1 VSNGNVLEALGFRVA
16 VPPGWDVR
24 ILSAS
29 SGPAGTI
36 DYPVLHAANFALP
49 ARREDFGGEFVAA
62 MTPRQVFVALLGY
75 GTDNAGTGLFATA
88 GLPRPATADWFDPYQ
103 MQRPFPGKAGTQRF
117 FSAEGRTFCLYAV
130 VGSFAQR
137 RPLVLTINQF
147 LAGVTIQPITMPA
160 VRHP

>member
-1 VSNGNVLEALGFRVA
+1 MTGANVLQALGFRVA
-16 VPPGWDVR
+16 VPAGWDVR

-75 GTDNAGTGLFATA
+75 GTNSAGKGLFATT
-88 GLPRPATADWFDPYQ
+88 GLPGPARPEWFDPYQ

-117 FSAEGRTFCLYAV
+117 FTAEARTFCLYAV
-130 VGSFAQR
+130 LGSYPQR
-137 RPLVLTINQF
+137 RALVPVINQF
-147 LAGVTIQPITMPA
+147 LAGVTIQPTTTPA
-160 VRHP
+160 MGHP